1 MIRIVLVDDH
11 AIVREGFKLLISREG
26 DLDVVGECE
35 RPSEAL
41 RLVGELKP
49 HLVVIDLNLPE
60 GGGFALIA
68 KLRSSLP
75 DTFLLVLSMHD
86 NPGIIGKAMDAG
98 VHGYITKAAAANE
111 LITGMRAVLDGQLFV
126 SSDIR
131 LARQRHRAPSL
142 SAREREV
149 LDLLATGTPAKAAAV
164 RLGISDKTLY
174 FHRSNLMQKLDA
186 RNDIDLRRRA
196 VELGLVEGLQN
207 F

>member
-11 AIVREGFKLLISREG
+11 AIVREGFKLLISREA

-35 RPSEAL
+35 RPSESL
-41 RLVGELKP
+41 RLVAELQP
-49 HLVVIDLNLPE
+49 HLVVVDLNLPE
-60 GGGFALIA
+60 GGGFALIP
-68 KLRSSLP
+68 KLHTALP
-75 DTFLLVLSMHD
+75 EARLLVLSMHD
-86 NPGIIGKAMDAG
+86 NPGIVSKAMECG

-111 LITGMRAVLDGQLFV
+111 LIPGIRAVLGGSVFV

-131 LARQRHRAPSL
+131 VARQRHRAPSL

-149 LDLLATGTPAKAAAV
+149 LELLATGTPAKAAAGQ
-164 RLGISDKTLY
+164 LGISDKTLY

>member
-1 MIRIVLVDDH
+1 MITIVLVDDH

-41 RLVGELKP
+41 RLASELKP

-60 GGGFALIA
+60 GGGFSLIP
-68 KLRSSLP
+68 KLRSGLP
-75 DTFLLVLSMHD
+75 EARLLVLSMHD
-86 NPGIIGKAMDAG
+86 NPGIVGKAMDSG

-111 LITGMRAVLDGQLFV
+111 LIPGIRAVLSGQVFV

-149 LDLLATGTPAKAAAV
+149 LELLAGGMPAKGAAV
-164 RLGISDKTLY
+164 QLGISDKTLY